1 MNIKTNTM
9 KFLQNQI
16 KTKKDIAYYIADLYD
31 NNMMYHFDDD
41 AEDILSNESGFSEP
55 AFTEEQCKLLN
66 ARRDE
71 MLALDYDYAFECV
84 CELLEDNN

>member
-41 AEDILSNESGFSEP
+41 AEDILSNESGFSDQ
-55 AFTEEQCKLLN
+55 AFTDEQCKLLN
-66 ARRDE
+66 ERRDE
-71 MLALDYDYAFECV
+71 MLAIDYDYVFECA
-84 CELLEDNN
+84 CSLLEDNN

>member
-31 NNMMYHFDDD
+31 HDMMYHFDDD
-41 AEDILSNESGFSEP
+41 AEDILSFKSGFTEP
-55 AFTEEQCKLLN
+55 AFTEDQCKLLN
-66 ARRDE
+66 QRRNE
-71 MLALDYDYAFECV
+71 MLAIDYDYAFECA
-84 CELLEDNN
+84 CSLLEYNN